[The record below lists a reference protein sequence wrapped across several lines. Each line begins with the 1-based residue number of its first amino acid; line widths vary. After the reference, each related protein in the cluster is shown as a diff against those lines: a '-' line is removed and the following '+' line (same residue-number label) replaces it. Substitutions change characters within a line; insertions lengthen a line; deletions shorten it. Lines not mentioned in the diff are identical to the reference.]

1 MFISKQSRRQ
11 ESDYRGDL
19 ILGSSNEGI
28 LSAPLSNF
36 SLSIRLL
43 MWDCFEKTDNEIG
56 SLG

>member
-43 MWDCFEKTDNEIG
+43 M
-56 SLG
+56 